1 MINAAITGMAFAVP
15 EKILD
20 NAEILR
26 RFPQGNMES
35 FLKVIGIEQRHI
47 LSEGESESDV
57 AVKAAEELFA
67 QTGVDRTEIDAIVYC
82 TQSPDHLS
90 PTTATIMQDRLGL
103 NSNILAFDMSQTCT
117 SFVHLMQVCNSLIA
131 SGARKKILAFTAD
144 ATSQLIHPMDGTLV
158 PIHGDGAIATL
169 VEPSPDNALSFEWFD
184 FAVDG
189 SQKDRLIIP
198 MGGSRMPFNADKIEE
213 TVDGFGNVHTSQYLH
228 MDGAAVFH
236 FVVHTIP
243 KFIKQACQKNNVKLE
258 DYDLIVFHQANNM
271 MVDMLYKL
279 LKVPTEKRMYYIK
292 NIGNMSGGSLPAAL
306 HEAIR
311 IGKCGPNSRVLL
323 TGFGAGMSWASMSIR
338 LGDVIV
344 GNGVE

>member
-26 RFPQGNMES
+26 RFPKGNMES

-57 AVKAAEELFA
+57 AVKAAEELFV
-67 QTGVDRTEIDAIVYC
+67 QTGVDRSEIDAIVYC
-82 TQSPDHLS
+82 TQTPDFRS

-103 NSNILAFDMSQTCT
+103 NSSVFAIDMSQTCS
-117 SFVHLMQVCNSLIA
+117 SFIHTMNVCNSLIA
-131 SGARKKILAFTAD
+131 SGSRKKILAFTAD
-144 ATSQLIHPMDGTLV
+144 ATTQLIHPMDGTQV

-169 VEPSPDNALSFEWFD
+169 VEPSLDNELSFEWFE
-184 FAVDG
+184 FSVDG
-189 SQKDRLIIP
+189 SQQDRIKIP
-198 MGGSRMPFNADKIEE
+198 MGGSRLPYNPDKIEE
-213 TVDGFGNVHTSQYLH
+213 TVDGFGNVQTSLYSH

-243 KFIKQACQKNNVKLE
+243 KFIKQSCQKNNVKLE
-258 DYDLIVFHQANNM
+258 DYDLIIFHQANNM
-271 MVDMLYKL
+271 MVDMLNKL
-279 LKVPTEKRMYYIK
+279 LKVPVEKRMYYIK
-292 NIGNMSGGSLPAAL
+292 NIGNMSGGSLPATL

-311 IGKCGPNSRVLL
+311 IGKCGPNSRILL

-344 GNGVE
+344 GKGVE